1 MRKLF
6 ILLIILSSCK
16 TKQPI
21 VVSYT
26 DMRDSTKL
34 EIVATPRVVE
44 QFIKEVNETERHIAS
59 TEKRSSIVAAKTA
72 LKQVVSDNKKQ
83 VAVAKSDNAVKKV
96 ETVQENRTE
105 RKEIKQVIV
114 AKKQFPN
121 SIKWLSFLVLVL
133 IIGYITIKNKIP
145 FLK

>member
-34 EIVATPRVVE
+34 EVIATPRVVE